1 MEYTGMKNVLKEFFK
16 RIIKDDSTTTK
27 NTWSAS
33 KINSEINN
41 YVPKNVESIIGKVK
55 LNGTTIEIECPL
67 LTTGSANMQFFL
79 STDYQFSLD
88 RKTNYT
94 VKINGNIISTFT
106 DIYAN
111 GSLCNSSQTSTG
123 TYTFYKGKLI
133 SGFISSDVKK
143 LYLRCDGYI
152 QNASYTANTARTTQR
167 FDRFIAYSTTA
178 AGTAAKVASCDN
190 YALRTGDV
198 FVLIITTSNTA
209 SSALTLNVNN
219 RGAKTIYINGTVS
232 SSTNKTLN
240 AGTYF
245 VYYNGTNYYL
255 RTDGKFPVPFTASDV
270 GAIKKSDLLDF
281 VYPVGSIYMSVNNV
295 SPQTFLGGTWTSIN
309 GRFLLGAGA
318 NTANTDN
325 TYGSLAANQI
335 NRSVNEQG
343 GEVKHTLTITEMP
356 SHEHDTSMF
365 INNDIKS
372 KYAKYG
378 VNINQHPNSGMNEY
392 YMDPVDG
399 NEAAELNEVAMLT
412 NSEGYGGSHNNMPP
426 YLVVYM
432 WKRTA

>member
-16 RIIKDDSTTTK
+16 RLIKDDSTTTK

-152 QNASYTANTARTTQR
+152 QNASYAGNTARTTQK

-343 GEVKHTLTITEMP
+343 GEVKHSLTTTEMP
-356 SHEHDTSMF
+356 SHNHTIDHTHDTAKTANSSIMALSYGSSNSYNG
-365 INNDIKS
+365 IGGKS
-372 KYAKYG
+372 FSTSTRDVVVPKYSG
-378 VNINQHPNSGMNEY
+378 NSGST
-392 YMDPVDG
+392 G
-399 NEAAELNEVAMLT
+399 SGVA
-412 NSEGYGGSHNNMPP
+412 HNNMPP
-426 YLVVYM
+426 YLAVYM

>member
-79 STDYQFSLD
+79 STDNQFLLD

-152 QNASYTANTARTTQR
+152 QNASYADNAARTTQI

-178 AGTAAKVASCDN
+178 AETAAKVASCDN

-209 SSALTLNVNN
+209 SSELTLNVNN

-295 SPQTFLGGTWTSIN
+295 SPQTFLGGTWVQLKD
-309 GRFLLGAGA
+309 RFLLGAGDKYSA
-318 NTANTDN
+318 
-325 TYGSLAANQI
+325 GST
-335 NRSVNEQG
+335 G
-343 GEVKHTLTITEMP
+343 GEAAHKLTVAEMP
-356 SHEHDTSMF
+356 IHSHAQN
-365 INNDIKS
+365 ILVNNYSPYQNEPNSNLK
-372 KYAKYG
+372 
-378 VNINQHPNSGMNEY
+378 PNSG
-392 YMDPVDG
+392 
-399 NEAAELNEVAMLT
+399 
-412 NSEGYGGSHNNMPP
+412 SEGSVVKTYWANRGSGYSLTTSAMASAGSSAVHNNMPP

-432 WKRTA
+432 WERTA

>member
-106 DIYAN
+106 NIYAN
-111 GSLCNSSQTSTG
+111 DILCNSSQTSTG

-152 QNASYTANTARTTQR
+152 QNASYAGNTARTTQK

-270 GAIKKSDLLDF
+270 GAVPTSRKVNGKSLSSDITISASDIGATKFPDYSRLLKH
-281 VYPVGSIYMSVNNV
+281 VGNTIE
-295 SPQTFLGGTWTSIN
+295 TWTATEDCYIISLLIGNYNFDLYIN
-309 GRFLLGAGA
+309 GYQVRYL
-318 NTANTDN
+318 DN
-325 TYGSLAANQI
+325 YNGYCVSSFN
-335 NRSVNEQG
+335 G
-343 GEVKHTLTITEMP
+343 
-356 SHEHDTSMF
+356 
-365 INNDIKS
+365 
-372 KYAKYG
+372 YAKKGDVIQGKYWKAYG
-378 VNINQHPNSGMNEY
+378 
-392 YMDPVDG
+392 
-399 NEAAELNEVAMLT
+399 L
-412 NSEGYGGSHNNMPP
+412 
-426 YLVVYM
+426 
-432 WKRTA
+432 R

>member
-1 MEYTGMKNVLKEFFK
+1 MEYTGMKNVLKEFLK

-123 TYTFYKGKLI
+123 TYTFYKGKFI

-152 QNASYTANTARTTQR
+152 QNASYAGNTARTTQS

-356 SHEHDTSMF
+356 SHNHTIDHTHDTAKTV
-365 INNDIKS
+365 NNSIMALSYGSSNSYNGIGGKS
-372 KYAKYG
+372 FKTDTRDVVVPKYSG
-378 VNINQHPNSGMNEY
+378 NSGST
-392 YMDPVDG
+392 G
-399 NEAAELNEVAMLT
+399 SGVA
-412 NSEGYGGSHNNMPP
+412 HNNMPP

>member
-16 RIIKDDSTTTK
+16 RLIKDDSTTTK

-111 GSLCNSSQTSTG
+111 GSLCNSNQTSTG

-133 SGFISSDVKK
+133 SGFISSDVKE

-152 QNASYTANTARTTQR
+152 QNASYAGNTARTAQR
-167 FDRFIAYSTTA
+167 FDRFIAYSTTD

-190 YALRTGDV
+190 YDLRTGDV

-309 GRFLLGAGA
+309 GRFLLGAG
-318 NTANTDN
+318 N
-325 TYGSLAANQI
+325 TYSAGST
-335 NRSVNEQG
+335 G
-343 GEVKHTLTITEMP
+343 GEATHTLTVAEMP
-356 SHEHDTSMF
+356 SHSHAQNILVGNYNPF
-365 INNDIKS
+365 QNNPN
-372 KYAKYG
+372 
-378 VNINQHPNSGMNEY
+378 VNFKPYVE
-392 YMDPVDG
+392 
-399 NEAAELNEVAMLT
+399 
-412 NSEGYGGSHNNMPP
+412 SEGSVVKTYWAYRGSDYRLTTYAMQATGSSSSHNNMPP

-432 WKRTA
+432 WKRIA